1 MLAVLAAESG
11 HKQVLSRGGE
21 NRHFVYLRQNDST
34 MSLNSANECVGPC
47 TSTKPAIGDDAG
59 GDGDP
64 EIEKEEA
71 DDGDLDRTGPE
82 FAILFLF
89 VMLFIG
95 CSTRLALEYINS
107 TYGIRIPYSV
117 MLVIIGV
124 LIGAMTWK
132 VSLVADGK
140 VRLRKF
146 AVGKYTTETE
156 ILKRRYLHSP
166 PNNSRFQ
173 S

>member
-11 HKQVLSRGGE
+11 HKQLPSRDGGKP
-21 NRHFVYLRQNDST
+21 HYVHLRQNDST

-47 TSTKPAIGDDAG
+47 STKPAIGDDAG
-59 GDGDP
+59 GDDDP
-64 EIEKEEA
+64 ESEEEKA
-71 DDGDLDRTGPE
+71 DDGGEDRTGPE

-117 MLVIIGV
+117 MLMIIGV
-124 LIGAMTWK
+124 LIGAMTWEVNLK
-132 VSLVADGK
+132 TDGK
-140 VRLRKF
+140 VRLPKF
-146 AVGKYTTETE
+146 AVGKCAT
-156 ILKRRYLHSP
+156 
-166 PNNSRFQ
+166 
-173 S
+173 